1 MTDTEISAQAGRHNA
16 EKNQKAADVFQGEAR
31 VADDVERRGSRGVGR
46 CLANRRV
53 ERIATMQ
60 KWLFFADRLYVIDVA
75 LGIYDVNV
83 AGKGQSLVRTRTS
96 LLLKI
101 Y

>member
-1 MTDTEISAQAGRHNA
+1 MTDAEKLAQAGSHNA
-16 EKNQKAADVFQGEAR
+16 EKNQKAADVFQGKAR

-60 KWLFFADRLYVIDVA
+60 KWLLFANRLHVIDAA
-75 LGIYDVNV
+75 LGIDDANV
-83 AGKGQSLVRTRTS
+83 AGKSQSLVRTRTS

-101 Y
+101 D